1 MPEQGGNSGSARSF
15 TEAGGSRSRRFPP
28 IGRFTVETPR
38 KALCGKGLHNFFV
51 EKRSDEINVFI
62 LQIRVLNQNHE
73 NVFSLCHG
81 PNRAVFHMP
90 ADFG

>member
-1 MPEQGGNSGSARSF
+1 MTKTILFFLCRNRAEILVPHALLRKLAVPGA
-15 TEAGGSRSRRFPP
+15 AGFPP

-73 NVFSLCHG
+73 NVLT
-81 PNRAVFHMP
+81 V
-90 ADFG
+90 